1 MVTRRS
7 GPLRLHHI
15 NPVSRGR
22 GLEGLPGG
30 IHIDLGCVHRLVGS
44 ETVQVNDDFAGPGNR
59 DEFEVAGGRFHAGG
73 DGGRDRGR
81 WRAVVMPLVG
91 GRHQGTGDLK
101 TKNGHSKLQ
110 ESVHLVLPGRFP
122 GPL

>member
-22 GLEGLPGG
+22 GLEGLPGR
-30 IHIDLGCVHRLVGS
+30 IHIDLGCVHRLVAAES
-44 ETVQVNDDFAGPGNR
+44 VKVDHDFAGPGNR

-73 DGGRDRGR
+73 DRGRDRGR
-81 WRAVVMPLVG
+81 WRAVVMPLMG
-91 GRHQGTGDLK
+91 CRHQGPSDLK
-101 TKNGHSKLQ
+101 TENGRSKLQ
-110 ESVHLVLPGRFP
+110 ESAHLVLPGRFP